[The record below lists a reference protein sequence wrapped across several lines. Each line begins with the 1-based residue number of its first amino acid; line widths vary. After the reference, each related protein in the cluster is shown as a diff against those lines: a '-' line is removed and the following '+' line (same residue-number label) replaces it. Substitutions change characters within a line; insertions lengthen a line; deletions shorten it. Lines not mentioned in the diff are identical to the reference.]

1 MYLSV
6 RGIDFLRL
14 FQRCFDNILVPGS
27 DSVVFLVFQFIA
39 LLLQRCCLGTGTSTN
54 KMAGLD
60 RFYWPKPP
68 LSERMRSCNCFP
80 HASKMPTLTYNWL
93 GNGALKNTRI

>member
-27 DSVVFLVFQFIA
+27 DSVVFLVFHFIA
-39 LLLQRCCLGTGTSTN
+39 LLL
-54 KMAGLD
+54 
-60 RFYWPKPP
+60 
-68 LSERMRSCNCFP
+68 
-80 HASKMPTLTYNWL
+80 H
-93 GNGALKNTRI
+93 RIP